1 MRALFRQTH
10 AEILAKARLLGQAHS
25 QNQAQNPSASI
36 QGPIKSQGQTQVHGQ
51 TQAKGL
57 IPIRGQIQTRPE
69 DPVPALPRLEA
80 RTLLCAVLNR
90 SREWLI
96 AHDTDFIEPAA
107 AERFLQLVAR
117 RLAGEPM
124 AYLLGWREFMG
135 ERFRVSPDTLIPR
148 PETELLVETALA
160 HDFSRMNA
168 DFSPGVPP
176 FELPSTLAPRILDLG
191 TGSGAIAVSIALGL
205 PAAEVT
211 ATDISEGALAVASE
225 NARAL
230 GASVRFLQG
239 DWYKA
244 LPPGEQFH
252 LIVSNPPYIASED
265 VHLQQGDLRYEPR
278 GALTDGADGLG
289 AFRIIAAGVKQ
300 YLQPNGA
307 LWVEHGYD
315 QAQAVRQILRESG
328 LRNVQSR
335 TDLARIER
343 ISGGY
348 L

>member
-10 AEILAKARLLGQAHS
+10 AEILAKARILAQAHS
-25 QNQAQNPSASI
+25 QNPTLGPLPPRGRVQARIDDS
-36 QGPIKSQGQTQVHGQ
+36 
-51 TQAKGL
+51 
-57 IPIRGQIQTRPE
+57 
-69 DPVPALPRLEA
+69 VPGLPRLEA
-80 RTLLCAVLNR
+80 RMLLCAVLNR
-90 SREWLI
+90 TREWLI
-96 AHDTDFIEPAA
+96 AHDTDHIEPAA

-124 AYLLGWREFMG
+124 AYLIGWREFMG

-160 HDFSRMNA
+160 HDFSRTHPH
-168 DFSPGVPP
+168 FSSITAAPGASPDA
-176 FELPSTLAPRILDLG
+176 APRILDLG

-211 ATDISEGALAVASE
+211 ATDISEGALAVATE
-225 NARAL
+225 NARTL
-230 GASVRFLQG
+230 GATVRFLQG

-244 LPPGEQFH
+244 LPAGEQFH
-252 LIVSNPPYIASED
+252 LIVSNPPYIASGD
-265 VHLQQGDLRYEPR
+265 VHLQQGDLRHEPR
-278 GALTDGADGLG
+278 SALTDGADGLG
-289 AFRIIAAGVKQ
+289 AFRIIAAGIAQ
-300 YLQPNGA
+300 YLKPNGA